1 MQIVLPVIMGLERVV
16 AAELQELGHGDADIT
31 LADAEVR
38 LRAPTD
44 RSALSRTIA
53 RLNLRLACAERV
65 LLELDQAQLRSFDD
79 LVAWIEGLPWED
91 WVPESAEIRVGGY
104 ALDSV
109 LHSVPDIQRL
119 IKRGIVERLL
129 ERRYGGR
136 ARMVPERREQGR
148 ILVRFAL
155 RNDCCSLR
163 VDTSGTG
170 LHKRGYRS
178 EAMAAPLK
186 ETLAAALVRLLHWP
200 ARPPAELDPGC
211 PWEAESLYDPY
222 CGSGTIVI
230 EAALRAAGA
239 APGRL
244 RRFAGEKW
252 GWLDQAAFAHERR
265 LAREEADAGIARI
278 RAGQA
283 TGGALIL
290 GSDIDTDSLAIAGRN
305 AGRAGVGELCSF
317 FAQDALRLD
326 RGRLA
331 AVCRTPRCL
340 LISNIPY
347 GERLEDAEAAAGH
360 ARALGRLALQNPE
373 TGELAPGLRLG
384 ILALARDFE
393 RNFGR
398 PADRRRKLYN
408 GSLACTYYQYLRP
421 RPPAGGRAP
430 VNRREKRGE
439 ARR

>member
-1 MQIVLPVIMGLERVV
+1 MRALP
-16 AAELQELGHGDADIT
+16 
-31 LADAEVR
+31 
-38 LRAPTD
+38 
-44 RSALSRTIA
+44 
-53 RLNLRLACAERV
+53 
-65 LLELDQAQLRSFDD
+65 
-79 LVAWIEGLPWED
+79 
-91 WVPESAEIRVGGY
+91 
-104 ALDSV
+104 
-109 LHSVPDIQRL
+109 
-119 IKRGIVERLL
+119 
-129 ERRYGGR
+129 
-136 ARMVPERREQGR
+136 
-148 ILVRFAL
+148 
-155 RNDCCSLR
+155 
-163 VDTSGTG
+163 
-170 LHKRGYRS
+170 
-178 EAMAAPLK
+178 
-186 ETLAAALVRLLHWP
+186 
-200 ARPPAELDPGC
+200 
-211 PWEAESLYDPY
+211 
-222 CGSGTIVI
+222 GSGRV
-230 EAALRAAGA
+230 
-239 APGRL
+239 
-244 RRFAGEKW
+244 
-252 GWLDQAAFAHERR
+252 
-265 LAREEADAGIARI
+265 
-278 RAGQA
+278 A
-283 TGGALIL
+283 TGSPDSGP
-290 GSDIDTDSLAIAGRN
+290 DIDTDSLAIAGRN
-305 AGRAGVGELCSF
+305 AGGPASVSSSF

>member
-1 MQIVLPVIMGLERVV
+1 MHIVLPVIMGLERVV
-16 AAELQELGHGDADIT
+16 AAELLELGHGDAEIT

-38 LRAPTD
+38 LQAPAD
-44 RSALSRTIA
+44 RGELSRLLA

-65 LLELDQAQLRSFDD
+65 LLELDQTRLGSFDE
-79 LVAWIEGLPWED
+79 LVAWIESLPWED
-91 WVPESAEIRVGGY
+91 WIPESAEIRVGGY

-119 IKRGIVERLL
+119 MKRGIVERLL
-129 ERRYGGR
+129 QRRYGGR
-136 ARMVPERREQGR
+136 VRTVPERREHGR
-148 ILVRFAL
+148 ILIRFAL

-163 VDTSGTG
+163 VDTSGSG

-186 ETLAAALVRLLHWP
+186 ETLAAALVRLLRWP
-200 ARPPAELDPGC
+200 ARPPAGLDPGR

-244 RRFAGEKW
+244 RSFAGEEW
-252 GWLDQAAFAHERR
+252 SWLDRAAFARERR
-265 LAREEADAGIARI
+265 LAREEADAGIARLLDEQG
-278 RAGQA
+278 A
-283 TGGALIL
+283 GGARIL
-290 GSDIDTDSLAIAGRN
+290 GSDIAAESLAIAVRN
-305 AGRAGVGELCSF
+305 AERAGVAELCSF
-317 FAQDALRLD
+317 FLQDALKLD
-326 RGRLA
+326 RERLA
-331 AVCRTPRCL
+331 AVCRAPRRL

-347 GERLEDAEAAAGH
+347 GERLEDAEAAARH
-360 ARALGRLALQNPE
+360 ARALGRLALPNPG
-373 TGELAPGLRLG
+373 TDELAPGLRLG
-384 ILALARDFE
+384 ILALSRDFE
-393 RNFGR
+393 RDFGR

-421 RPPAGGRAP
+421 RPP
-430 VNRREKRGE
+430 VNRRKKRGE